1 MQKCFISY
9 IRVSDPKQE
18 KSGLGLSAQRQA
30 ITDYL
35 AAHGGELI
43 AEVQEVQSGG
53 RDNRPE
59 LQRALSLCRQHNA
72 ALLLPKLDR
81 LSRRVSFISKLM
93 ESNIKLVVADMPN
106 ASDFSLHV
114 YAALAQEE
122 RRLIGERTR
131 KALAAAK
138 AKGTKL
144 GTYGATLAK
153 NNQDAALAFSAG
165 LQDIISDIRASGH
178 HTTRAVCDE
187 LNRRKIATFRGVGQ
201 WHLPATQNLLKRI
214 EGMVS

>member
-1 MQKCFISY
+1 MQKRFISY

-18 KSGLGLSAQRQA
+18 KSGLGLSAQRQT
-30 ITDYL
+30 ISDYL
-35 AAHGGELI
+35 TAHGGELI
-43 AEVQEVQSGG
+43 EEVQEVQSGG

-59 LQRALSLCRQHNA
+59 LKRALDLCRKHEA
-72 ALLLPKLDR
+72 VLLLPKLDR
-81 LSRRVSFISKLM
+81 LSRRVSFISRLM
-93 ESNIKLVVADMPN
+93 ESNIKFVVADMPN

-138 AKGTKL
+138 AKGTRL

-153 NNQDAALAFSAG
+153 HNHDAALTFSMS
-165 LQDIISDIRASGH
+165 LRDIINDIRASGH
-178 HTTRAVCDE
+178 RTTRAVCDE
-187 LNRRKIATFRGVGQ
+187 LNRRKIATFRGIGQ
-201 WHLPATQNLLKRI
+201 WHLPATHKLLKRI
-214 EGMVS
+214 DGLAA